1 VRTRISP
8 SRFQETSVCL
18 TLNCAPGII
27 FSMLNGVK
35 KRLEHYLSGE
45 ISFNGRPV
53 QLYARVSQPRGI
65 GQLRRV
71 GRLWR
76 WRWWRCLSPLL
87 AFALP
92 TVAGQAEATC
102 HVVAASPPV
111 VAAERVTQISI
122 WRRSRE
128 LHRQASVALAVA
140 RPWRDDLRTRDFP
153 AGGRFRRARLP
164 RRRLWQLDVL
174 LDRGESQGV
183 PDASTRR
190 VRRCRSVWQ
199 RLPRASHSARDLQGR
214 PRSR

>member
-1 VRTRISP
+1 MRRDRLQRP
-8 SRFQETSVCL
+8 SRAAVRS
-18 TLNCAPGII
+18 
-27 FSMLNGVK
+27 
-35 KRLEHYLSGE
+35 
-45 ISFNGRPV
+45 RPT
-53 QLYARVSQPRGI
+53 ARGI

-164 RRRLWQLDVL
+164 RRRLRQLDVL
-174 LDRGESQGV
+174 LDRVELQGV

-214 PRSR
+214 AVSISMRTMALKGPEPLVACQIERNSASVTTLSRVSTD